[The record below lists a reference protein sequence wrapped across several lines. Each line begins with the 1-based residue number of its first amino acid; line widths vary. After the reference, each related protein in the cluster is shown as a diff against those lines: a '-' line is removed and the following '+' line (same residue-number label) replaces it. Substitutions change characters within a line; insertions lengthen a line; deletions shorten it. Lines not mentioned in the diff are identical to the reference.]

1 MRNAMPI
8 SRSLHVVRLAFAG
21 LLLAGT
27 VAHAATATLY
37 KSSTCGCCTS
47 YVTYLREQ
55 GIAVDA
61 VDQDDLSAIKKEH
74 GSAHMASCHTMRIE
88 GYTVEGHVPVA
99 AIRKLLRE
107 KPAIVGISVPGMPMN
122 SPGMGPEVKGTL
134 KVYELSRD
142 AGAAPKVFSVE

>member
-1 MRNAMPI
+1 MSSIRT
-8 SRSLHVVRLAFAG
+8 RHLVRLAFAG

-27 VAHAATATLY
+27 VAHAATPAVLY
-37 KSSTCGCCTS
+37 KTSTCGCCTS

-55 GIAVDA
+55 GIEVDA
-61 VDQDDLSAIKKEH
+61 IDQDDLSAIKSQH
-74 GSAHMASCHTMRIE
+74 GSSHMASCHTMRIG

-99 AIRKLLRE
+99 AIRKLLQE

-134 KVYELSRD
+134 KVFELSRD
-142 AGAAPKVFSVE
+142 ARATPKVFSVE

>member
-1 MRNAMPI
+1 MP
-8 SRSLHVVRLAFAG
+8 SARHLVRLAFAG

-37 KSSTCGCCTS
+37 KSPTCGCCTS

-61 VDQDDLSAIKKEH
+61 IDQDDLSAIKKAH

-142 AGAAPKVFSVE
+142 ANAAPKVFSVE

>member
-1 MRNAMPI
+1 MQN
-8 SRSLHVVRLAFAG
+8 SRSRHLVRLAFAS
-21 LLLAGT
+21 LLLAST

-37 KSSTCGCCTS
+37 KSPTCGCCTS

-55 GIAVDA
+55 GIEVEAI
-61 VDQDDLSAIKKEH
+61 DQDDLSAIKTQH
-74 GSAHMASCHTMRIE
+74 GSAHLASCHTMRIG

-99 AIRKLLRE
+99 AIRKLLRD

-142 AGAAPKVFSVE
+142 AREAPKVFSVE

>member
-1 MRNAMPI
+1 MQAARL
-8 SRSLHVVRLAFAG
+8 RSVVRLAFAG

-27 VAHAATATLY
+27 VAHAATPAVLY
-37 KSSTCGCCTS
+37 KSPTCGCCTS

-61 VDQDDLSAIKKEH
+61 VDQDDLSAIKTQH
-74 GSAHMASCHTMRIE
+74 GSAHLASCHTMRIG

-99 AIRKLLRE
+99 AIRKLLRD

-142 AGAAPKVFSVE
+142 ANAAPKVFSVE

>member
-1 MRNAMPI
+1 MQN
-8 SRSLHVVRLAFAG
+8 SRSRHLVRLAFAS

-37 KSSTCGCCTS
+37 KSPTCGCCTS

-55 GIAVDA
+55 GIEVEAI
-61 VDQDDLSAIKKEH
+61 DQDDLSAIKTQH
-74 GSAHMASCHTMRIE
+74 GSAHLASCHTMRIG

-99 AIRKLLRE
+99 AIRKLLRD

-142 AGAAPKVFSVE
+142 ARETPKVFSVE

>member
-1 MRNAMPI
+1 MPT
-8 SRSLHVVRLAFAG
+8 SRFRHLVRLAFAG

-27 VAHAATATLY
+27 VAHAATAVLY
-37 KSSTCGCCTS
+37 KSPTCGCCTS

-55 GIAVDA
+55 DIAVDA
-61 VDQDDLSAIKKEH
+61 IDQDDLSTIKKEH
-74 GSAHMASCHTMRIE
+74 GSAHMASCHTMRID

-134 KVYELSRD
+134 KVYELSRA